1 MAVHKQSVSFT
12 ESAFA
17 FARQLVEEGEYANV
31 SAAVS
36 GELARAKAIR
46 DRERLLLGAEVER
59 RLRLPADQWIPVGA
73 LDEVTRGARVHLQKL
88 AESKDRDLQG

>member
-17 FARQLVEEGEYANV
+17 FARQLVEDGEYANV

-36 GELARAKAIR
+36 GELARAKAVR
-46 DRERLLLGAEVER
+46 DRERLLLSAEVER
-59 RLRLPADQWIPVGA
+59 RLRLPVDQWVPVGA
-73 LDEVTRGARVHLQKL
+73 LDEVTRGARAQLQNL
-88 AESKDRDLQG
+88 AASKGKALQG